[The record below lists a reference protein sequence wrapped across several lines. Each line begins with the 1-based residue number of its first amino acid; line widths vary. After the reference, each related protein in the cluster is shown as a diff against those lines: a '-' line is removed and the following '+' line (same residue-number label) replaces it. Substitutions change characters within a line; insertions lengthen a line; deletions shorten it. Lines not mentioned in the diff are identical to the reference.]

1 MEYLLDVLQ
10 LLGVPLLVLLN
21 GYFVATEFA
30 LVTIRW
36 TRVEQLVEERKFGAT
51 AVQHAVENLDDAIA
65 ATQLGI
71 TFASLALG
79 WIGEPALAHL
89 IEPMF
94 AWLPGWIGV
103 AATHAVAV
111 TIAFMIITF
120 LHVVLGELAPKVI
133 ALQCAE
139 DVALIVAGP
148 LLVFSR
154 VFRPFIHFMNGAG
167 NWVVRQLRLPPLP
180 THKSVHS
187 IDELMLLVEE
197 TEEAGVIPG
206 DQADYLEN
214 VFTLSEKKVREVMV
228 PREKVVGL
236 PMNATEDEV
245 LEVARRHAHTRM
257 PIWDGE
263 PDNIVGIVNT
273 KDLFHLF
280 SLRGLVVLM
289 DAMYPAL
296 FVSPDDSVAKLLATL
311 RRDRR
316 HLAIVRS
323 EDGRFL
329 GIVTLEDILEEI
341 VGEIEDEHDVPR
353 RAADLRSRRM
363 AITRQRL
370 LSRARRRLARLPVAG
385 NRVTTGPD
393 PAAPAR
399 EQGAAPP
406 ADATPAVPDAPAPTA
421 GGARAD

>member
-1 MEYLLDVLQ
+1 MEYFFDILQ

-21 GYFVATEFA
+21 GFFVATEFA

-36 TRVEQLVEERKFGAT
+36 TRVEQLVEEKKFGSA
-51 AVQHAVENLDDAIA
+51 AVQEAVENLDDAIA

-89 IEPMF
+89 IEPLF
-94 AWLPGWIGV
+94 GWLPGWIGV

-111 TIAFMIITF
+111 TLAFMIITF
-120 LHVVLGELAPKVI
+120 LHVVLGELAPKAV
-133 ALQCAE
+133 ALQRAE

-154 VFRPFIHFMNGAG
+154 VFHPFIQFMNGAG
-167 NWVVRQLRLPPLP
+167 NWVVRQLRLPPIA

-197 TEEAGVIPG
+197 TEEAGVIPE

-228 PREKVVGL
+228 PRDKVVGL
-236 PMNATEDEV
+236 PLSATEDEV
-245 LEVARRHAHTRM
+245 LELARRHAHTRM
-257 PIWDGE
+257 PIWDGD
-263 PDNIVGIVNT
+263 PDNVVGIVNT

-296 FVSPDDSVAKLLATL
+296 YVSPDDSVAKLLATL

-316 HLAIVRS
+316 HLAIVRDD
-323 EDGRFL
+323 EGRFF

-353 RAADLRSRRM
+353 RASDLRSRRI

-393 PAAPAR
+393 SRAPRPGEGGTSPAGSSP
-399 EQGAAPP
+399 
-406 ADATPAVPDAPAPTA
+406 ATPGAP
-421 GGARAD
+421 GARQG